1 MNEVKAEPAD
11 SNSLFGEFPEP
22 SYEQWRAE
30 AEKALKGASF
40 ESKLITQTYE
50 GIALQPIYSPLN
62 LSNSNLSHSLPGS
75 WPFIRG
81 TRAGGYLTTPWLIAQ
96 VCDQAMAIEVN
107 AVLKNELSRGL
118 KAIHLQLDTATL
130 AGEDPDCAE
139 ADRIGDQGFS
149 LVSLADLTQ
158 ALAGLDLKQWPV
170 LIQCGVSQLPVAAL
184 LAGVARAQGIEL
196 QNLSGAITMDPL
208 GLLSQQ
214 GYLPAELETLYD
226 EMAAVTLWADRHA
239 PQLKTILAD
248 ASPYHDAGGNAVQE
262 LAFALA
268 TAVEYV
274 NKLQERGV
282 AFSVISRHLRFS
294 FSLGANMFM
303 ELAKIRAARV
313 LWSQVAEAFGGN
325 ETDCRANIHGRTSR
339 FTKTIYDPYVNML
352 RTTTEAFA
360 GVAGGLDS
368 LYVGPFDEVI
378 RPSDEFSR
386 RIARNTQIMLQQE
399 CSLLLPVDP
408 AGGSWYVEALT
419 EELAYKAW
427 ELFRKTEA
435 YGGMLQ
441 AVQAGF
447 PQDQV
452 AATAQ
457 KRAANLAKR
466 RDAVVGTNVYANLT
480 EKPLEQP
487 VINPEDIRS
496 VRIRELSSFRS
507 VTDIDQRMLCLE
519 RLAEQRNN
527 LTEKTLESAVQAVT
541 AGCTIGE
548 ILAALRQTVAAPL
561 TVMPLRLHRLA
572 ELYETVRLT
581 TEHHVNQGGENLK
594 IFLAN
599 MGPIPQHKPEL
610 TSAVVSLRLAVLP
623 SLAIMALMPRQ
634 QQWQQLCRSR
644 PMLWSSALPMP
655 PIPNLCRRWPGC

>member
-1 MNEVKAEPAD
+1 
-11 SNSLFGEFPEP
+11 
-22 SYEQWRAE
+22 
-30 AEKALKGASF
+30 
-40 ESKLITQTYE
+40 
-50 GIALQPIYSPLN
+50 
-62 LSNSNLSHSLPGS
+62 
-75 WPFIRG
+75 
-81 TRAGGYLTTPWLIAQ
+81 
-96 VCDQAMAIEVN
+96 
-107 AVLKNELSRGL
+107 
-118 KAIHLQLDTATL
+118 
-130 AGEDPDCAE
+130 
-139 ADRIGDQGFS
+139 
-149 LVSLADLTQ
+149 
-158 ALAGLDLKQWPV
+158 
-170 LIQCGVSQLPVAAL
+170 
-184 LAGVARAQGIEL
+184 
-196 QNLSGAITMDPL
+196 
-208 GLLSQQ
+208 
-214 GYLPAELETLYD
+214 
-226 EMAAVTLWADRHA
+226 
-239 PQLKTILAD
+239 
-248 ASPYHDAGGNAVQE
+248 
-262 LAFALA
+262 
-268 TAVEYV
+268 
-274 NKLQERGV
+274 
-282 AFSVISRHLRFS
+282 
-294 FSLGANMFM
+294 
-303 ELAKIRAARV
+303 V

-480 EKPLEQP
+480 EKPLEQT
-487 VINPEDIRS
+487 VINPEDIQS
-496 VRIRELSSFRS
+496 ARIRELCSFRS
-507 VTDIDQRMLCLE
+507 VTDIGQRMLCLE

-599 MGPIPQHKPEL
+599 MGPIPQHKPRADFSRGFFEVGGFTL
-610 TSAVVSLRLAVLP
+610 IGNNGFDAPAAAVAAAVQVQADAVVICSTDAAYPELVPPLARLLKQARPDVWVILAGLPPEDLQQEYQAAGVDEFIHVRADCHASLVRLQKRKGM
-623 SLAIMALMPRQ
+623 IR
-634 QQWQQLCRSR
+634 
-644 PMLWSSALPMP
+644 
-655 PIPNLCRRWPGC
+655 